1 MKKAFLSIFAA
12 SLFMFPVLQ
21 THAASVSKA
30 TISGNGVVYAPA
42 DTVMISFVV
51 EERGENSASL
61 SKKAEE
67 LQKSIAEYGT
77 AVIDGYFSYVDHEGN
92 NVNSKTYVI
101 ASPRV
106 KDAQTIIDKLIN
118 NGATCVSSPIYSLE
132 NRADAEKSALKKA
145 IENAKSRASAC
156 GIKGDPTSIRDL
168 GADPQYCHFSFTPCP
183 DGKVCIECRVML
195 AYSNS

>member
-1 MKKAFLSIFAA
+1 MKKVLISVFTALFFL
-12 SLFMFPVLQ
+12 FPVLQ
-21 THAASVSKA
+21 THAATISKA
-30 TISGNGVVYAPA
+30 TISGNGVIYAPA

-51 EERGENSASL
+51 EERGEDSASL

-92 NVNSKTYVI
+92 TVNSRTYVI
-101 ASPRV
+101 TSPRV
-106 KDAQTIIDKLIN
+106 KDAQTIIDKLIK

-145 IENAKSRASAC
+145 IENAKARAAAC
-156 GIKGDPTSIRDL
+156 GIKGEPSSLRDL
-168 GADPQYCHFSFTPCP
+168 GSDPHHCHFSFTPCP
-183 DGKVCIECRVML
+183 DGKVCIECRVVL
-195 AYSNS
+195 SCSNS

>member
-1 MKKAFLSIFAA
+1 MKKAFLSIFATL
-12 SLFMFPVLQ
+12 LFMFPVLQ

-106 KDAQTIIDKLIN
+106 KDAQTIIDKLIK

-156 GIKGDPTSIRDL
+156 GIKGDPSSLRDL
-168 GADPQYCHFSFTPCP
+168 GSDPHHCHFCFTPCP
-183 DGKVCIECRVML
+183 DGKVCIECRVIL